1 MKTYPKMFCML
12 DSRNRNTL
20 YRVVEDLG
28 PDAPEKNGRRA
39 LDVFR
44 DGEWTEWGFILEA
57 DLDRKIREID
67 GDYIDGCCLLC
78 GETITMLGTQVHTC
92 RPDDLRHAQLN
103 ERRWCCCCHSCTVR
117 FIKQEREEALAAL
130 PCAGCGTPGLDCR
143 CDADEHESC

>member
-1 MKTYPKMFCML
+1 MKTYPKLFCML
-12 DSRNRNTL
+12 DQRNRNTL
-20 YRVVEDLG
+20 FHVNEQHSDERGLSIDT
-28 PDAPEKNGRRA
+28 
-39 LDVFR
+39 FR
-44 DGEWTEWGFILEA
+44 DGEWTEWGFMLPA

-103 ERRWCCCCHSCTVR
+103 ARRWSCCCHSCTVR
-117 FIKQEREEALAAL
+117 FIKQDREDALAAL